1 MKPNRIAKLVL
12 SVIPFM
18 SLFLAASPALAGLP
32 PPMGNIPEPGI
43 LSLVGLGGV
52 VLAAIAIRNRRNK
65 K

>member
-52 VLAAIAIRNRRNK
+52 VLAAVAIRNRRNK